1 MIFVT
6 VKIKPEFTDEFPKT
20 MAVDAAGSR
29 SRPAVIASICY
40 ATRRR
45 PTPSTFMYYEVYQD
59 DGPAID
65 FHKST
70 PHYKAWADFK
80 ANNPTAVVSQ
90 TVVKAGGVDL

>member
-1 MIFVT
+1 
-6 VKIKPEFTDEFPKT
+6 

-29 SRPAVIASICY
+29 SEAACYRFDLLRDKAS
-40 ATRRR
+40 
-45 PTPSTFMYYEVYQD
+45 PDTFYFYEVYQD

-90 TVVKAGGVDL
+90 TVVKADGVDL

>member
-1 MIFVT
+1 MLGARVVQPGGRWSGDYLVI
-6 VKIKPEFTDEFPKT
+6 EFAKLQ
-20 MAVDAAGSR
+20 
-29 SRPAVIASICY
+29 AS
-40 ATRRR
+40 
-45 PTPSTFMYYEVYQD
+45 PDTFYFYEVYQD

-90 TVVKAGGVDL
+90 TVVKADGVDL